1 MQAVEEVVVE
11 TQVEMLEKEQVVQV
25 VVERQEV
32 HPELLMVM

>member
-11 TQVEMLEKEQVVQV
+11 TQVVIVVKEQVVQV
-25 VVERQEV
+25 VVEPREV